1 MVLVPSGLRVTSYS
15 SAHQTF
21 YLPSNQHI
29 LTLTVDEGP
38 LSAKADVALQI
49 RQAFSKGKYRR
60 LSKKTPRRDIYKEL
74 SYRRLAGCQNLL
86 GSTNSS
92 GNQLSK
98 KSVNKKATS
107 VHSEG
112 YSKKDV
118 QRAGETLIVPNIA
131 SLDSKMHLEALM
143 VLSYWRSCHIV
154 PLDKVVNILTA
165 IVPRVDNTAIIA
177 KRLKRAQSIIEKL
190 TRNKSMK
197 LRNMQDIGGARV
209 IGRSI
214 RYINKIKRELT
225 KVVEFKITDY
235 IAFPKDDGY
244 RGIHLIGKFPGS
256 DPLSVYSI
264 EIQLRTVRMHNW
276 ATSVEIIDLFT
287 KQSLKQGQG
296 KPQWREFFRHASLVL
311 AAMDGVN
318 ISKEDYNQSAA
329 AVVNLSRKLDIF
341 SVFEAFSDSLKLV
354 GEYGISDREGYYLI
368 QINTIKKTVKC
379 NFYGVEAYD
388 RAVEDYLRHESE
400 ITDQTAKVVALV
412 STLSIKDLK
421 EAYPNYFADSADF
434 LESIREVHEKFR
446 NENPNWLRR
455 FFENLMIR

>member
-1 MVLVPSGLRVTSYS
+1 LIT
-15 SAHQTF
+15 
-21 YLPSNQHI
+21 
-29 LTLTVDEGP
+29 
-38 LSAKADVALQI
+38 
-49 RQAFSKGKYRR
+49 
-60 LSKKTPRRDIYKEL
+60 TPK
-74 SYRRLAGCQNLL
+74 
-86 GSTNSS
+86 
-92 GNQLSK
+92 
-98 KSVNKKATS
+98 NKKGT
-107 VHSEG
+107 VTHREG

-118 QRAGETLIVPNIA
+118 QRAGETLIIPNIV
-131 SLDSKMHLEALM
+131 SIDSKKHLDALM

-154 PLDKVVNILTA
+154 PLDRVINILTN
-165 IVPRVDNTAIIA
+165 IVPRIDNTAIVA

-190 TRNKSMK
+190 TRNQSMK

-209 IGRSI
+209 ICRSI

-225 KVVEFKITDY
+225 KVADFKVTDY
-235 IAFPKDDGY
+235 IASPKDDGY
-244 RGIHLIGKFPGS
+244 RGIHLIGKFTGS
-256 DPLSVYSI
+256 DLLDAYSI
-264 EIQLRTVRMHNW
+264 EIQLRTVRMHSW

-318 ISKEDYNQSAA
+318 ISKENYDHAAA

-341 SVFEAFSDSLKLV
+341 AVFEAFSDSLKLV

-368 QINTIKKTVKC
+368 QINTVKKTVKC

-388 RAVEDYLRHESE
+388 RAVADYLRHESA

-412 STLSIKDLK
+412 STLPIKDLK

-446 NENPNWLRR
+446 SANPNWLRR
-455 FFENLMIR
+455 FFENLVVR